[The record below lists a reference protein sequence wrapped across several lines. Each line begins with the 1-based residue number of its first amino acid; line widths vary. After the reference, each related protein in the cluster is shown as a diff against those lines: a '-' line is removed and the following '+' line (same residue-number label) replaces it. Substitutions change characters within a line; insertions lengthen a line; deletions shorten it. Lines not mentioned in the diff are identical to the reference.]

1 MVDEIRTLSY
11 CVLLLGEIKPK
22 PKENLMQKALILT
35 LIVALA
41 VTLRA
46 ADHAEAPSVESDQ
59 AADIA
64 DVYTFLDP
72 NDNSKVILAF
82 DVHGFIVPGENGNL
96 GGFDHDVLFR
106 FNIENTG
113 DAAPDK
119 FIYVNFDEQTS
130 RSQPQTAHI
139 AIGTSSFTAPT
150 TVSSSTAANPPA
162 PVVTTDAATG
172 ISF

>member
-1 MVDEIRTLSY
+1 
-11 CVLLLGEIKPK
+11 
-22 PKENLMQKALILT
+22 MQKS
-35 LIVALA
+35 LIVALMLA
-41 VTLRA
+41 LPLPARA
-46 ADHAEAPSVESDQ
+46 ADHAEAPLVESDQ

-96 GGFDHDVLFR
+96 GGFDKDVLFR

-119 FIYVNFDEQTS
+119 FILVNFDEQTS
-130 RSQPQTAHI
+130 RSQPQMAHI
-139 AIGTSSFTAPT
+139 T
-150 TVSSSTAANPPA
+150 
-162 PVVTTDAATG
+162 
-172 ISF
+172 ISHKHKEHNIKFD

>member
-1 MVDEIRTLSY
+1 MKRYWQFI
-11 CVLLLGEIKPK
+11 
-22 PKENLMQKALILT
+22 A
-35 LIVALA
+35 VAGVLA
-41 VTLRA
+41 VAAYLAWA
-46 ADHAEAPSVESDQ
+46 ADHAEAPLVESDQ

-64 DVYTFLDP
+64 DVYAFLDP

-119 FIYVNFDEQTS
+119 CILVNFEEQTS
-130 RSQPQTAHI
+130 RSQPQ
-139 AIGTSSFTAPT
+139 
-150 TVSSSTAANPPA
+150 V
-162 PVVTTDAATG
+162 
-172 ISF
+172 